1 MTRGEAADF
10 AGVYASAEL
19 NTSLSIA
26 VRDGVLVAR
35 HPRHGEVVLHAAET
49 DEFRT
54 TAWWMQIVAF
64 TRDAEG
70 RPRDLLVSG
79 GRVRDIRFR
88 RR

>member
-1 MTRGEAADF
+1 MVNYEVGQ
-10 AGVYASAEL
+10 
-19 NTSLSIA
+19 
-26 VRDGVLVAR
+26 LVEYLFGTGFY
-35 HPRHGEVVLHAAET
+35 PRHGEVVLHAAET